1 MLLCSKEL
9 SLRHSED
16 AEEINSFVILS
27 DASGKL
33 CSASEQADFVHVFP
47 KPRNP
52 VGCLF
57 ALSSNKPVVKSVSWP
72 AGSAVYAYSEHTA
85 ASQSHDSVCPTLL
98 FTPL

>member
-1 MLLCSKEL
+1 MLRKSIHLL
-9 SLRHSED
+9 SYQMPQE
-16 AEEINSFVILS
+16 NPVQ
-27 DASGKL
+27 
-33 CSASEQADFVHVFP
+33 ASEQADFVHVFP